1 MYKQPGT
8 GAQVPDVSVGFV
20 VVWLG
25 SLLET
30 ARVGTLVPE
39 EAEAP
44 VAVLPGP
51 LGYCLCV
58 SRAMDR
64 WLSRMTPE

>member
-8 GAQVPDVSVGFV
+8 GTQAPYVSVGFV

-25 SLLET
+25 PLLET

-39 EAEAP
+39 EVGAHP
-44 VAVLPGP
+44 LPFYLALWATVSAFRVP
-51 LGYCLCV
+51 WIAGYL
-58 SRAMDR
+58 
-64 WLSRMTPE
+64 E